1 MNTLRLY
8 KPTLSLLQELDT
20 FKTVAV
26 VLASGDDDGAD
37 WALALT
43 EQPTPAEEQIVDE
56 LARNA
61 EWLPLA
67 MELSESLWTIGN
79 TLHSY
84 PPEWDE
90 QS

>member
-1 MNTLRLY
+1 MTRLH
-8 KPTLSLLQELDT
+8 KPTLALLQELDT
-20 FKTVAV
+20 FKTVAI
-26 VLASGDDDGAD
+26 VLASGDDVGAD

-67 MELSESLWTIGN
+67 IELSNPLRTIGN
-79 TLHSY
+79 TLHPY
-84 PPEWDE
+84 PTSWDE
-90 QS
+90 

>member
-1 MNTLRLY
+1 MNTLRLHNVSL
-8 KPTLSLLQELDT
+8 PLLQELDT
-20 FKTVAV
+20 FKAVAV
-26 VLASGDDDGAD
+26 VLASGDDVGAD

-43 EQPTPAEEQIVDE
+43 EQPTPAEEQIVAE

-67 MELSESLWTIGN
+67 MELSDPLWTIGN

-84 PPEWDE
+84 PPEWDDV
-90 QS
+90 